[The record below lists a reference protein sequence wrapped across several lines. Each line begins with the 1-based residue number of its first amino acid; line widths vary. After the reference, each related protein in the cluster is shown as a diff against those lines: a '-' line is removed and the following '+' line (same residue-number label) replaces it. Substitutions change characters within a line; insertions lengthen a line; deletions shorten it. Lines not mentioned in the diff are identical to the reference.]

1 MRSHRTIREDLQLC
15 PQINYLLSNSRQK
28 MIHRQLF
35 RLEEILLRSTTSM
48 MKDHSEIRM
57 VAIAINLEEGKIIK
71 IKMNRSSIRVMGKNR
86 HQTITIKMMVRMRG
100 NTMKRI
106 NTVMS
111 RDSRRL
117 LYNLIKLMKG
127 LLLLLLEDRKRIE
140 ISTIG

>member
-15 PQINYLLSNSRQK
+15 LQINYLLSNNRQK

-35 RLEEILLRSTTSM
+35 RLEEILLRSTTSL

-71 IKMNRSSIRVMGKNR
+71 IKMNRSSIRVMGKNS

-111 RDSRRL
+111 RVSRRL